1 MITTNNK
8 INADIVLVQSIKALP
23 AILRAVAETTGLG
36 FVCVAR
42 VTDDSWTT
50 CSVLD
55 NLGFGL
61 KPGDELDVATTLC
74 REVRACNAPV
84 IIDHVDED
92 ATYHDHL
99 TPKMYGFKSY
109 VSIPLYRANGEFFGT
124 LCGLDRNPKE
134 VSNEKIQ
141 SLMRHFTEM
150 ISLQLEAEQR
160 YDENALALTN
170 ERKTAELREQFIA
183 VLGHDLRTPLSAIL
197 TGTSILLTGS
207 LEARQRSVILSM
219 QRSGQRISRLVD
231 DVLDFARGRMGE
243 GITLEVVETPTL
255 ANDLQQV
262 IDELRGASAHR
273 RINWKLMPLGTI
285 VCSPDRLSQLLS
297 NLLTNAIHYSPVDT
311 PVNVEARVL
320 NSEFVLSVKNQG
332 PAIPPETISHLF
344 QPYWRAA
351 SKKPD
356 AGLGLGLYIAAEIAR
371 AHKGKLE
378 VTSGNELTVFTF
390 TMPVCPPF
398 FWN

>member
-1 MITTNNK
+1 MMTSDNK
-8 INADIVLVQSIKALP
+8 IDADIASVQSIKALP
-23 AILRAVAETTGLG
+23 AILQAVAETTGLG

-42 VTDDSWTT
+42 ITDDSWTT

-61 KPGDELDVATTLC
+61 KPGDGLDVATTLC
-74 REVRACNAPV
+74 REVRACNTPI

-92 ATYHDHL
+92 ATYRDHL

-109 VSIPLYRANGEFFGT
+109 LSIPLHRANGEFFGT
-124 LCGLDRNPKE
+124 LCGLDHSPKK
-134 VSNEKIQ
+134 VSNEKTQ

-170 ERKTAELREQFIA
+170 ERRSAELREQFIA

-207 LEARQRSVILSM
+207 LEARQRAVLLSM

-243 GITLEVVETPTL
+243 GIVLDVIETPTL
-255 ANDLQQV
+255 EDDLQQV
-262 IDELRGASAHR
+262 VDELRGANAHR
-273 RINWKLMPLGTI
+273 RINWKLAPLGTI
-285 VCSPDRLSQLLS
+285 VCSPDRISQLLS

-311 PVNVEARVL
+311 PVNIEARVS
-320 NSEFVLSVKNQG
+320 NAEFVLSVENQG

-351 SKKPD
+351 SKTPD

-371 AHKGKLE
+371 AHKGKLD
-378 VTSGNELTVFTF
+378 VTSGNGSTVFTF
-390 TMPVCPPF
+390 TMPV
-398 FWN
+398 